1 MGGLQKKGLTGI
13 YPQWHK
19 GVHPDCHLFTLR
31 SERGKESF
39 STKCV
44 GTLKLILTTLN
55 TPVSSCS
62 LSGFSASL

>member
-1 MGGLQKKGLTGI
+1 MGGLQEKGQTRI
-13 YPQWHK
+13 CPQWHK
-19 GVHPDCHLFTLR
+19 GVHSDCHLFTLC

-44 GTLKLILTTLN
+44 GPLKLILTTLN

-62 LSGFSASL
+62 LSCFFC